1 MKGMNGARRIGTRL
15 LAIAMA
21 MAAAACGADEDDTAA
36 VVVDTTVQAV
46 GPVLGTDTFP
56 VSATEP
62 GATDDR
68 TVSATLTEWEVQLSQ
83 DTVPAGEVTFR
94 VANAGTMEH
103 ALEVE
108 GQGIE
113 EETAHIAP
121 GQNATLTVNLQPGTY
136 EVYCPVVSEAGNHQQ
151 LGMTAQLVV
160 R

>member
-1 MKGMNGARRIGTRL
+1 MTGMNGARRIGTTFTAL
-15 LAIAMA
+15 ALAI
-21 MAAAACGADEDDTAA
+21 AAAACGTDEGDTA
-36 VVVDTTVQAV
+36 VVAEDTTVQAV
-46 GPVLGTDTFP
+46 GPVPGTDTFP

-83 DTVPAGEVTFR
+83 DTVPAGDVTFR

-113 EETAHIAP
+113 EETAHIPP
-121 GQNATLTVNLQPGTY
+121 GRNATLTVSLQPGTY

-151 LGMTAQLVV
+151 LGMTTQLVV